1 MLLFSVLS
9 QVLSLGEPGRKRCL
23 LHVVRTGLWPEGRE
37 KARMNT
43 VLGKVAI
50 GLLALFLV
58 VYIGY
63 QGVRYFYNP
72 YTTETAVAYSVEDS
86 LRVKGV
92 MIREEEV
99 ISTEQSGIVSY
110 LVEDATR
117 VTQGTEIAAL
127 YSSMDEI
134 NTLNR
139 IEELE
144 EEIQNLKDSQDEGHN
159 VFSIADSVNRQI
171 SDKLIR
177 LAGIAESGQLS
188 QVDSAKHE
196 LLNMINKKQIL
207 TGDAENFSARI
218 EQLQTELDALQSSIG
233 EHETVQSSGT
243 GYFVSTVDGLED
255 TLTPETVAQMSVSQ
269 LEKLADQMVNTED
282 GALGKLVKGS
292 TWQYAAVV
300 SAEDLDKFW
309 RIRP

>member
-1 MLLFSVLS
+1 M
-9 QVLSLGEPGRKRCL
+9 
-23 LHVVRTGLWPEGRE
+23 
-37 KARMNT
+37 
-43 VLGKVAI
+43 LGKVAI

-63 QGVRYFYNP
+63 QGVRYFYSP

-99 ISTEQSGIVSY
+99 ISDEGSSIVSY

-117 VTQGTEIAAL
+117 VTQGTGIAAL

-134 NTLNR
+134 NSLNR

-144 EEIQNLKDSQDEGHN
+144 AEIQNLEDSQNEGVN
-159 VFSIADSVNRQI
+159 LFSIADSVNRQI

-177 LAGIAESGQLS
+177 LAGIAESGRLD

-218 EQLQTELDALQSSIG
+218 EQLQTELDSLKSGIG
-233 EHETVQSSGT
+233 EHETVQSPGT
-243 GYFVSTVDGLED
+243 GYFVSSVDGLEE
-255 TLTPETVAQMSVSQ
+255 TLTPETVAQMVC
-269 LEKLADQMVNTED
+269 LPAGKAGRTDDQHR
-282 GALGKLVKGS
+282 GWRLGQAG
-292 TWQYAAVV
+292 
-300 SAEDLDKFW
+300 
-309 RIRP
+309 